1 MRTTQILVTFGIA
14 VLMTGCVPT
23 LSLHPLFTD
32 KDSAFDPALLGA
44 WAETESSEDTFIFQ
58 RSQDKANGYELT
70 ISENGVPARFEARLV
85 RLGDHA
91 FLDVAPQVPDL
102 KNETYLLHLLP
113 FSHTFSRI
121 RVEGDVLRV
130 ATLKSDWVKEMID
143 RKKVKIGHQSLED
156 VILLTAP
163 TETLRKFAMQYA
175 ENDQA
180 FSITTELHRRK

>member
-1 MRTTQILVTFGIA
+1 MRTTNILVTFGVAI
-14 VLMTGCVPT
+14 LMTGCVPT

-32 KDSAFDPALLGA
+32 KDSAFDPALLGI

-58 RSQDKANGYELT
+58 RSQDRANGYDLI

-85 RLGDHA
+85 RLGNHT
-91 FLDVAPQVPDL
+91 FLDLAPQAPDV
-102 KNETYLLHLLP
+102 KNEVYLFHLFP

-121 RVEGDVLRV
+121 RIEGDVLRLD
-130 ATLKSDWVKEMID
+130 TLKSDWVKEMID
-143 RKKVKIGHQSLED
+143 QKKVKIGHQSLED
-156 VILLTAP
+156 VVLLTAP

-180 FSITTELHRRK
+180 FSITTELRRRK